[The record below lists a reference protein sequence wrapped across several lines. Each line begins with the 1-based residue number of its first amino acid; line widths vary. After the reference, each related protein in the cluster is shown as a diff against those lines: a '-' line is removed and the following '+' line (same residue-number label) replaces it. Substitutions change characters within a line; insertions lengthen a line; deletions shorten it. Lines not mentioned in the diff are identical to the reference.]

1 MGNNTSSPVQQGPV
15 PPATESGWGL
25 PPETVPE
32 DEKNANDLVIQSWAF
47 CKAKPSSVKHFKSDV
62 DERERRATMKWR
74 KRISF
79 IQLDCGEDSFFVSN
93 NYKVVGMADG
103 VGGWS
108 SLGVDPS
115 HFSNALMENAKLY
128 SETHRKELNP
138 EVIMENAFQKVKRDG
153 HVKAGSSTAII
164 AALQQEGSKTYL
176 DVANVGDSGC
186 LVIRNRSI
194 IRRVHEL
201 VHSFNAPFQ
210 LAVVP
215 SHMKNC
221 FSDKVSD
228 AVRERVEVEK
238 GDVIVLGT
246 DGLFDNRFNVDIA
259 SDAGWV
265 GKVE

>member
-1 MGNNTSSPVQQGPV
+1 
-15 PPATESGWGL
+15 
-25 PPETVPE
+25 
-32 DEKNANDLVIQSWAF
+32 
-47 CKAKPSSVKHFKSDV
+47 
-62 DERERRATMKWR
+62 
-74 KRISF
+74 
-79 IQLDCGEDSFFVSN
+79 
-93 NYKVVGMADG
+93 MADG

-265 GKVE
+265 GKVEGTGLSTIPFFRNILNIAFNSFEKEVDYIDPFRVCSRIVQEAYKTSLSKEAESPWASMLRQVGVPDAKGGKVDDITVLIGRISSRSDLNMTTQW